1 MVIKKNI
8 KISLVTRWQKYIKI
22 VADRACKKARRKII
36 RKFLKQTKDKYFF
49 IKYAKNFVLS
59 IRQN

>member
-1 MVIKKNI
+1 MVIKKNT

-49 IKYAKNFVLS
+49 H
-59 IRQN
+59 